1 MNNYLKEIELDFN
14 YGCSKHLC
22 NWDQISEI
30 YAYLVNLLLH
40 SEELGLQLFFWNE
53 KTFFFASNVFGVS
66 KIHRL

>member
-14 YGCSKHLC
+14 YGCTKHLG

-30 YAYLVNLLLH
+30 YAYLINFLLH

-53 KTFFFASNVFGVS
+53 KNLILCVKCFWGFKNT
-66 KIHRL
+66 